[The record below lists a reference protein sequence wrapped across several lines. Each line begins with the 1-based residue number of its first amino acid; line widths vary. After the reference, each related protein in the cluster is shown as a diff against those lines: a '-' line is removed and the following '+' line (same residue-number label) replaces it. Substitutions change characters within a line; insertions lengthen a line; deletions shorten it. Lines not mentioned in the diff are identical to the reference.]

1 MYRKL
6 QTAEQEITC
15 LCFIGNWCTG
25 NIDHRL
31 NKEMINNVAIILFY
45 RKPMYEKL
53 PTRTTGNVKLVRQW
67 EGHYGAKNLI
77 ASLTFQ
83 NRTIFNE
90 NLMAIE
96 LSKKELIF
104 NKPMYIGMAIFDIA
118 KNCVYDF
125 HYSYIIMSPTRPPS

>member
-1 MYRKL
+1 L
-6 QTAEQEITC
+6 QYN
-15 LCFIGNWCTG
+15 GNDDYAT
-25 NIDHRL
+25 N
-31 NKEMINNVAIILFY
+31 
-45 RKPMYEKL
+45 
-53 PTRTTGNVKLVRQW
+53 RTTDRSIIVKLVRQW

-96 LSKKELIF
+96 LSKKKLIF
-104 NKPMYIGMAIFDIA
+104 NKPMYIGMAILDIA
-118 KNCVYDF
+118 KICVYDF

>member
-1 MYRKL
+1 L
-6 QTAEQEITC
+6 
-15 LCFIGNWCTG
+15 LSSCFIGNRCTR
-25 NIDHRL
+25 NYL
-31 NKEMINNVAIILFY
+31 LVPQVK
-45 RKPMYEKL
+45 KK
-53 PTRTTGNVKLVRQW
+53 NVKLVRQW

-118 KNCVYDF
+118 KICVYDF
-125 HYSYIIMSPTRPPS
+125 HYSYIIMSPT

>member
-1 MYRKL
+1 
-6 QTAEQEITC
+6 
-15 LCFIGNWCTG
+15 
-25 NIDHRL
+25 
-31 NKEMINNVAIILFY
+31 
-45 RKPMYEKL
+45 MYEKL

-118 KNCVYDF
+118 KICV
-125 HYSYIIMSPTRPPS
+125 SL